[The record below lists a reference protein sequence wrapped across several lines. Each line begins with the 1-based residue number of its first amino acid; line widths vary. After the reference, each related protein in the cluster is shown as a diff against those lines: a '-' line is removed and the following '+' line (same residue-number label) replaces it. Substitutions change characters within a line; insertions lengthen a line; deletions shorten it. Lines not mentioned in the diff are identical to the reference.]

1 MANNNLFQTA
11 ENGYSCADV
20 DEYIEVLKAEY
31 KKVFDYAKGVEAN
44 NEKLKKICRALNDEN
59 KALKANGAVPAAAP
73 AAVGVDLLE
82 ELTALDKIST
92 QLAAVTGAIR
102 EKAGQ

>member
-44 NEKLKKICRALNDEN
+44 N
-59 KALKANGAVPAAAP
+59 
-73 AAVGVDLLE
+73 
-82 ELTALDKIST
+82 
-92 QLAAVTGAIR
+92 
-102 EKAGQ
+102 